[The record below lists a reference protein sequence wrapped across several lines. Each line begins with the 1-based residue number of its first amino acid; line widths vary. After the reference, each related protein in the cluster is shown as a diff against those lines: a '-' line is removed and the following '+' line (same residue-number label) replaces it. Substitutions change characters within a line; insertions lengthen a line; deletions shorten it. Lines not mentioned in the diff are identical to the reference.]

1 MLPDEALT
9 CLRRG
14 APYIVQT
21 SGFRAAFIHVEGSIH
36 AQDHSV
42 AIIMP
47 ACPTEDST
55 VVVFDADHVV
65 QAQLMAT
72 HNDHNE
78 LSQLINA
85 MVKHR
90 VAKSAL

>member
-1 MLPDEALT
+1 ME
-9 CLRRG
+9 
-14 APYIVQT
+14 T
-21 SGFRAAFIHVEGSIH
+21 SGFRATFIHIEGSIH

-42 AIIMP
+42 AVIML

-55 VVVFDADHVV
+55 VVVFDADHVT

-78 LSQLINA
+78 MSQLVNA

>member
-1 MLPDEALT
+1 
-9 CLRRG
+9 
-14 APYIVQT
+14 
-21 SGFRAAFIHVEGSIH
+21 
-36 AQDHSV
+36 
-42 AIIMP
+42 
-47 ACPTEDST
+47 
-55 VVVFDADHVV
+55 
-65 QAQLMAT
+65 MAT

>member
-1 MLPDEALT
+1 MFADEALT
-9 CLRRG
+9 YRRRG

-21 SGFRAAFIHVEGSIH
+21 SDYRATFIHVEGSIH

-42 AIIMP
+42 AVIMP
-47 ACPTEDST
+47 ACPTDDST
-55 VVVFDADHVV
+55 VLVFDADHVV

-78 LSQLINA
+78 LSQLVNA
-85 MVKHR
+85 MAKHR

>member
-1 MLPDEALT
+1 MSTDGLLT
-9 CLRRG
+9 YFRRG

-21 SGFRAAFIHVEGSIH
+21 NGFKAAFIHVEDSIH

-42 AIIMP
+42 ALIMP

-65 QAQLMAT
+65 QAQLMST

-78 LSQLINA
+78 LSQLVAA
-85 MVKHR
+85 MAKHR
-90 VAKSAL
+90 VLKSAL